1 LTESFQVAFKKRES
15 GLRHVIVICISLFGM
30 YSISTNSLSSVNIPY
45 AKAKFTWKNGTET
58 FSEEYAII
66 DGVGV
71 VFSLFAIGALMPIM
85 TQILKLSDLTITA
98 ICVLSSFTGNI
109 TIMLAENYKLL
120 YLAQFFRMFMDVTTV
135 GIRSAL
141 SKLVSSNDT
150 GKVFACI
157 GAIQAIVGFLSPIY
171 SLIYRATYDLYL
183 GFVYGLSCTIL
194 SIMFCFTIYVNLFV
208 KKYEK
213 RQRLKEK
220 YELENQDLAINSNDT
235 AGPTSLL
242 HEEPNE
248 NKL

>member
-1 LTESFQVAFKKRES
+1 MFNFKRLTESFQVAFKKRES

-45 AKAKFTWKNGTET
+45 AKAKFTWKNGIYLLKLMIYIHESCIIYKKLLLLLFDFIGTET

-66 DGVGV
+66 DSIGV

-150 GKVFACI
+150 GKVSST
-157 GAIQAIVGFLSPIY
+157 FLSIFKHF
-171 SLIYRATYDLYL
+171 SVCI
-183 GFVYGLSCTIL
+183 
-194 SIMFCFTIYVNLFV
+194 
-208 KKYEK
+208 
-213 RQRLKEK
+213 
-220 YELENQDLAINSNDT
+220 
-235 AGPTSLL
+235 
-242 HEEPNE
+242 
-248 NKL
+248 

>member
-1 LTESFQVAFKKRES
+1 
-15 GLRHVIVICISLFGM
+15 M
-30 YSISTNSLSSVNIPY
+30 
-45 AKAKFTWKNGTET
+45 
-58 FSEEYAII
+58 
-66 DGVGV
+66 
-71 VFSLFAIGALMPIM
+71 
-85 TQILKLSDLTITA
+85 
-98 ICVLSSFTGNI
+98 
-109 TIMLAENYKLL
+109 
-120 YLAQFFRMFMDVTTV
+120 
-135 GIRSAL
+135 
-141 SKLVSSNDT
+141 
-150 GKVFACI
+150 
-157 GAIQAIVGFLSPIY
+157 VGFLSPIY

-194 SIMFCFTIYVNLFV
+194 LIMFCFTIYVNLFV

>member
-1 LTESFQVAFKKRES
+1 MFVF
-15 GLRHVIVICISLFGM
+15 I
-30 YSISTNSLSSVNIPY
+30 
-45 AKAKFTWKNGTET
+45 GTET

-150 GKVFACI
+150 GKVRKAY
-157 GAIQAIVGFLSPIY
+157 SNIY
-171 SLIYRATYDLYL
+171 FSH
-183 GFVYGLSCTIL
+183 
-194 SIMFCFTIYVNLFV
+194 LFG
-208 KKYEK
+208 K
-213 RQRLKEK
+213 
-220 YELENQDLAINSNDT
+220 
-235 AGPTSLL
+235 
-242 HEEPNE
+242 
-248 NKL
+248 

>member
-1 LTESFQVAFKKRES
+1 MQKPNLHGRMVSFIFENHNTIYKS
-15 GLRHVIVICISLFGM
+15 DIGSLFF
-30 YSISTNSLSSVNIPY
+30 I
-45 AKAKFTWKNGTET
+45 GTET

-150 GKVFACI
+150 GKVRTAY
-157 GAIQAIVGFLSPIY
+157 SNIY
-171 SLIYRATYDLYL
+171 TSATYL
-183 GFVYGLSCTIL
+183 GR
-194 SIMFCFTIYVNLFV
+194 N
-208 KKYEK
+208 
-213 RQRLKEK
+213 
-220 YELENQDLAINSNDT
+220 
-235 AGPTSLL
+235 
-242 HEEPNE
+242 
-248 NKL
+248 